1 MGKFKKVLFFVCVLA
16 IFMVPGFIF
25 GKDTDFYN
33 EINKPVFAPKGIVFS
48 IVWPVLYIIQ
58 AYFITNIYYN
68 YKDSPEGKKLFI
80 LLIVNGIFNILYTP
94 VFFKL
99 KSLFGGFAIS
109 LLVLVSLMLI
119 VMKSKQIKVKEWY
132 LELPYLLWSVFAL
145 ILSITIY
152 FMN

>member
-58 AYFITNIYYN
+58 AYFITNI
-68 YKDSPEGKKLFI
+68 
-80 LLIVNGIFNILYTP
+80 
-94 VFFKL
+94 
-99 KSLFGGFAIS
+99 
-109 LLVLVSLMLI
+109 
-119 VMKSKQIKVKEWY
+119 W
-132 LELPYLLWSVFAL
+132 
-145 ILSITIY
+145 
-152 FMN
+152 

>member
-1 MGKFKKVLFFVCVLA
+1 MISNILILEVLIWVSLKKFCFLFVYQLFLW
-16 IFMVPGFIF
+16 
-25 GKDTDFYN
+25 YQ
-33 EINKPVFAPKGIVFS
+33 
-48 IVWPVLYIIQ
+48 VLYLVKILIIIQ

>member
-68 YKDSPEGKKLFI
+68 YKDSPEGKKLCI

>member
-68 YKDSPEGKKLFI
+68 YKDSPEGKKIFI